1 MMTHP
6 ADLLDGNAKLTCNI
20 CQRVVEG
27 IAFRTTC
34 RHYFCPACCQ
44 QGGGCRCPICSIAL
58 NAHDMR
64 EFVVGME
71 PPLFPLDSV
80 FQSILHSPNWM
91 SILDSQKQFA
101 LGLIEFNEFINT
113 QLALISR
120 RDESLLGQLQGEN
133 FQVKNE
139 RVGALRGTP
148 NFGSPI
154 VLFRQDSIKDTLAK
168 FEAFAEEQIGILRS
182 QVVGL
187 EKELSEMG
195 EAYREKMRKCSAWE
209 KVPSD
214 NCSARLA

>member
-1 MMTHP
+1 
-6 ADLLDGNAKLTCNI
+6 
-20 CQRVVEG
+20 
-27 IAFRTTC
+27 
-34 RHYFCPACCQ
+34 
-44 QGGGCRCPICSIAL
+44 
-58 NAHDMR
+58 MR